1 VKRPTSPKRKTAPRR
16 ASAAGGQSGKRSA
29 ALFAKAVA
37 VIPGGVNSP
46 VRAFKAVGGSPR
58 FIARAKGST
67 ITDVD
72 GVRYI
77 DYVMSWGPLIHGH
90 APPALI
96 AKLAAVAKLGTSYGA
111 PTELE
116 VKIAQ
121 QVRALMPSIELVRF
135 TSSGTEA
142 TMSAVRV
149 ARAATGRDRV
159 IKFAGCY
166 HGHADG
172 FLVEAGSGAL
182 TLGVPTSPGVAAS
195 TAALTA
201 TASFNDLDSV
211 TRVFEAHPAQIAAV
225 IVEPIVGNMGTVP
238 PAPGFLQGL
247 RRLCDQHGAL
257 LIFDEVMT
265 GFRVHRGGA
274 QALYGVSPDLTCLG
288 KIIGGGLPVGA
299 YGGRKDLMSL
309 VAPAG
314 PVYQAGTLSGNPL
327 AVTAGLWSLDKLSAT
342 LYRTLDRLTK
352 RLGDG
357 LLDAASG
364 AGVPLQVN
372 RVGSMITPF
381 FTDAPVTDYAS
392 ATRSDTARYAAFHR
406 AMLARGIYLP
416 ASQYEAWFLSAA
428 HTVRDVDR
436 TIAAARAA
444 LTDPAG

>member
-1 VKRPTSPKRKTAPRR
+1 VTRRTTKTKKAVPTRSTR
-16 ASAAGGQSGKRSA
+16 AAAGSRSA
-29 ALFAKAVA
+29 KLFARAQA
-37 VIPGGVNSP
+37 AIPGGVNSP

-72 GVRYI
+72 GVRYL

-90 APPALI
+90 APPALV

-116 VKIAQ
+116 VRIAEK
-121 QVRALMPSIELVRF
+121 VRALVPSIELVRF

-149 ARAATGRDRV
+149 ARAATKRDRI

-195 TAALTA
+195 VAALTSTA
-201 TASFNDLDSV
+201 TFNDLGSV
-211 TRVFEAHPAQIAAV
+211 DAIFTAHPAQVAAV
-225 IVEPIVGNMGTVP
+225 LVEPIVGNMGTVP
-238 PAPGFLQGL
+238 PAAGFLQGL
-247 RRLCDQHGAL
+247 RALCDEHGAL

-274 QALYGVSPDLTCLG
+274 QALYGVWPDLTCLG

-327 AVTAGLWSLDKLSAT
+327 AVTAGLWSLERLNPT
-342 LYRTLDRLTK
+342 LYRALDRLTK

-357 LLDAASG
+357 LLDAASK

-381 FTDAPVTDYAS
+381 FTGAAVRDYAS

-444 LTDPAG
+444 FAELG